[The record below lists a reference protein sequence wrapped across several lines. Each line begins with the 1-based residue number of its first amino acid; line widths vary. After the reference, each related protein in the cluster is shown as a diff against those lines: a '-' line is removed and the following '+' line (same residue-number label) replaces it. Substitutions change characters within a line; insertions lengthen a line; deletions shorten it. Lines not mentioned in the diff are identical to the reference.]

1 MTLGRQLRRPELPT
15 AGARWCEAALPEGS
29 VYRFLARERARLFPP
44 ELFADLF
51 QPTGRRSVP
60 PSILAVVMVLQ
71 RLEGLS
77 DREAADRFAFDV
89 RWRYAAGVA
98 DAVAGEETAS
108 FAHTVLVDLRARLRR
123 SADPDRIFRVTCE
136 LARQV
141 GLVGVKRVLDSAPVG
156 GRGHH
161 PGHRDDAAGRDPG
174 AAAGL
179 PAGAGGQG
187 PAGCCSARTTT
198 ARRASRPVTGPIGP
212 PGRRWWTRWSATATG
227 PTTPCAA
234 SGWIHGW
241 PRRPRCWPP

>member
-15 AGARWCEAALPEGS
+15 TGARWCEAALPEGS
-29 VYRFLARERARLFPP
+29 VYRFLARERGRLFPP

-51 QPTGRRSVP
+51 QATRRRSVP

-108 FAHTVLVDLRARLRR
+108 FAHTVLVDFRARLRA

-136 LARQV
+136 LARQLGPGRGQAGA
-141 GLVGVKRVLDSAPVG
+141 GLGAVG

-174 AAAGL
+174 TAAGL
-179 PAGAGGQG
+179 SARAQGEGASG
-187 PAGCCSARTTT
+187 PAA
-198 ARRASRPVTGPIGP
+198 
-212 PGRRWWTRWSATATG
+212 
-227 PTTPCAA
+227 
-234 SGWIHGW
+234 
-241 PRRPRCWPP
+241 